1 MCTAQALPVYGVEGR
16 AAVPA
21 LPDVVG
27 EHAMLGSGL
36 GAAPAVLDPLAAVA
50 CIAQYRLAPG
60 LVLIGQQFSVGPLG
74 RRLDREAGRSGNQRC
89 QCPDLAHLR
98 KGAAAGGHP
107 AAALS
112 QPGGR
117 KRP

>member
-50 CIAQYRLAPG
+50 CIAQHLRAPSPVLLRQQLGIG
-60 LVLIGQQFSVGPLG
+60 LLG
-74 RRLDREAGRSGNQRC
+74 WRLDREA
-89 QCPDLAHLR
+89 A
-98 KGAAAGGHP
+98 
-107 AAALS
+107 
-112 QPGGR
+112 
-117 KRP
+117 

>member
-1 MCTAQALPVYGVEGR
+1 MCTAQALPVHGVEGI

-27 EHAMLGSGL
+27 EHTMLGSGL

-50 CIAQYRLAPG
+50 CIAQHLCAPS
-60 LVLIGQQFSVGPLG
+60 LVILGQQFSIGPLG

-89 QCPDLAHLR
+89 QCPDLAHHEN
-98 KGAAAGGHP
+98 GP
-107 AAALS
+107 LS
-112 QPGGR
+112 ESIQQ
-117 KRP
+117 RP